1 MARCGTQMIGNAAII
16 WRSDTM
22 RDTLSFKGAYNPMKI
37 AAFIK
42 SAALVTAVA
51 LIPATT
57 AGMAQ
62 VDGRAGPEFAKL
74 FATYH
79 RIKASYVEKVD
90 DEALIRGAIDGM
102 LSSLD
107 PHSAYLDGSDL
118 QRLETMI
125 DGNYSGLGLSV
136 VMDDGAVKVISPFRG
151 SPADKMGIKAGDYIT
166 HLDGTLIYGGSLDD
180 AVTQMRG
187 AEGTSIQLTIF
198 RPGRDEPFEVDVTR
212 GVIELEPVTHELQSG
227 NIGVITVNEFSR
239 DVGNDVH
246 SAWQDI
252 QQEAAGRVNGL
263 VLDLRSNPGGS
274 LDEAVALSD
283 LFLDKGRIVSQ
294 RGRARGETLLYDAE
308 TVFRGDIAADVP
320 VIVLIDAGSASASEI
335 VAGAL
340 QDHRRALIMGERSFG
355 KGSVQTL
362 LPLGRDAALKLTTA
376 RYYTPAGHSVQ
387 EGGIKPDIAIPQLS
401 DPDMA
406 KRSKYVTRESDLRG
420 HLVNE
425 LAIEDEALEADKSD
439 DPRFQLTATELEE
452 QGIEDFQLY
461 YALETLR
468 RTTTSSVA
476 LRD

>member
-1 MARCGTQMIGNAAII
+1 
-16 WRSDTM
+16 
-22 RDTLSFKGAYNPMKI
+22 MKI
-37 AAFIK
+37 APLLR

-57 AGMAQ
+57 VGFAQ

-74 FATYH
+74 FAVYQ
-79 RIKASYVEKVD
+79 RIQASYVEDVD
-90 DEALIRGAIDGM
+90 DDKLIRGAIDGM
-102 LSSLD
+102 LASLD
-107 PHSAYLDGSDL
+107 PHSAYLDGGDL

-136 VMDDGAVKVISPFRG
+136 IMEDGAVKVISPFRG
-151 SPADKMGIKAGDYIT
+151 SPADQMGIKAGDFIT
-166 HLDGTLIYGGSLDD
+166 HLDGELIYGGDLDD
-180 AVTQMRG
+180 AVQRMRG
-187 AEGTSIQLTIF
+187 VAGTSIRLTIF
-198 RPGRDEPFEVDVTR
+198 RPGRDEPFDVSVTR
-212 GVIELEPVTHELQSG
+212 GVIELEPVTFEVQTG

-239 DVGNDVH
+239 DVGSDVYN
-246 SAWQDI
+246 AWQSI
-252 QQEAAGRVNGL
+252 KREAAGRVNGL

-308 TVFRGDIAADVP
+308 TVYRGDMASDIP
-320 VIVLIDAGSASASEI
+320 LIVLIDAGSASASEI

-355 KGSVQTL
+355 KGSVQSL

-376 RYYTPAGHSVQ
+376 RYYTPAGKSVQ
-387 EGGIKPDIAIPQLS
+387 EGGIKPDILVPQIS
-401 DPDMA
+401 DPDWE
-406 KRSKYVTRESDLRG
+406 KRKKFQLRESDLRG

-425 LAIEDEALEADKSD
+425 VGLKDEELEADGQK
-439 DPRFQLTATELEE
+439 DPRFQQTADQLKE

-468 RTTTSSVA
+468 RTTPSSVA
-476 LRD
+476 LRK

>member
-1 MARCGTQMIGNAAII
+1 
-16 WRSDTM
+16 
-22 RDTLSFKGAYNPMKI
+22 MKI

-74 FATYH
+74 FAVYQ
-79 RIKASYVEKVD
+79 RIQASYVEEVD
-90 DEALIRGAIDGM
+90 SDTLIRGAIDGM

-107 PHSAYLDGSDL
+107 PHSAFLDGSDL

-136 VMDDGAVKVISPFRG
+136 VMDDGAVKVVSPFRG
-151 SPADKMGIKAGDYIT
+151 SPADEMGIKAGDYIT
-166 HLDGTLIYGGSLDD
+166 HLDGKLIYGGSLDD
-180 AVTQMRG
+180 AVSQMRG
-187 AEGTSIQLTIF
+187 TSGTSIELTIF

-212 GVIELEPVTHELQSG
+212 GVIELEPVTHELASG
-227 NIGVITVNEFSR
+227 NIGVISVNEFSR
-239 DVGNDVH
+239 DVGRDVY
-246 SAWQDI
+246 SAWNEI
-252 QQEAAGRVNGL
+252 KQEAAGRVNGL

-308 TVFRGDIAADVP
+308 TVYRGDIASDIP

-340 QDHRRALIMGERSFG
+340 QDHRRALVMGERSFG
-355 KGSVQTL
+355 KGSVQSL

-376 RYYTPAGHSVQ
+376 RYYTPAGNSVQ
-387 EGGIKPDIAIPQLS
+387 EGGIKPDITIPQLS
-401 DPDMA
+401 DPDLA
-406 KRSKYVTRESDLRG
+406 KRNKYLTRESDLRG

-425 LAIEDEALEADKSD
+425 LGIEDEALETDKID
-439 DPRFQLTATELEE
+439 DPRFKLTAAELEE